1 MKRINNNAE
10 VCCSSGCFFS
20 ELRGFDQQ
28 ILLLAEA
35 FLVLVSDE
43 TFCWK
48 NKM

>member
-1 MKRINNNAE
+1 MERRNNNGE
-10 VCCSSGCFFS
+10 KCCSSSLVFS

-28 ILLLAEA
+28 ILLAEA

-43 TFCWK
+43 TFRWK